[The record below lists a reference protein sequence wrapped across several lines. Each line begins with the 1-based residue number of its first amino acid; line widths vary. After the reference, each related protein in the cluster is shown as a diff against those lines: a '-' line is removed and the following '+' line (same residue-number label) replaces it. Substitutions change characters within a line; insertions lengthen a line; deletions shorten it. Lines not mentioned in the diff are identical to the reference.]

1 MSIHFANFTL
11 SAKEMD
17 GYPFGE
23 LYIICRRDGWL
34 SIWRTLHN
42 LQKRLMN
49 IHLPVNSMFNG
60 LCALA
65 CLFFTA
71 LLFLSLIKM
80 TKIMAIHFLNFT
92 LSAEEMDGC
101 PFCELY
107 IICRRNGWLSILRT
121 LHILQKRWMAIHFVN
136 ITLSAEKKDGY
147 PFCELYIIC

>member
-1 MSIHFANFTL
+1 MDGYPFCELYIICSRDGWLSILWTLHYLQKRWMAIHFVNFTLSAEKKMSIHFANFTL
-11 SAKEMD
+11 SAKEID

-49 IHLPVNSMFNG
+49 IHLPVDSMFNG

-71 LLFLSLIKM
+71 LLFLSWIKM
-80 TKIMAIHFLNFT
+80 TKIIAIYVFN
-92 LSAEEMDGC
+92 
-101 PFCELY
+101 
-107 IICRRNGWLSILRT
+107 
-121 LHILQKRWMAIHFVN
+121 
-136 ITLSAEKKDGY
+136 
-147 PFCELYIIC
+147 